1 MQNIITF
8 PIDSENRQMTFR
20 KVGNTWQGVER
31 DTLSPNSFTVIEVDA
46 DLAADLERIASKS

>member
-20 KVGNTWQGVER
+20 KVGNTWQGVEH